1 MEDVQDS
8 LAPVRLPNIHFSRT
22 MIGAGPV
29 LRLNAGSSRSI
40 PAPAIPMPVPSPN
53 MPAGGAGINVSQMG
67 SIQNVANIFQA
78 QLTAGNNF
86 RSCDLCHQVDREV
99 VCWWGLAQEEIW
111 SPEVPRIQ
119 TSSSKIYDA

>member
-29 LRLNAGSSRSI
+29 LRLSADNSHSMPTS
-40 PAPAIPMPVPSPN
+40 AIPMAAPSPN
-53 MPAGGAGINVSQMG
+53 MPAGDAGINVSQMG
-67 SIQNVANIFQA
+67 LIQNVTNIFEA
-78 QLTAGNNF
+78 QLTAGNHF
-86 RSCDLCHQVDREV
+86 YTCDLCQQVNREV
-99 VCWWGLAQEEIW
+99 IRRRGLTQEEIW

-119 TSSSKIYDA
+119 TSPSKVYDA